1 MLLVITRESDP
12 VFNFPRQLCRPK
24 QCQRTASGSATSE
37 TRGSLLN
44 QVSLLFSTA
53 TWSFP
58 LIFYESITQV
68 QWGKKGLRRKCG
80 LHSFVILWAWIS
92 FMEQLSSQPR
102 KQVCSGLLTIP
113 TAAVHVS
120 SVTAARWKSKWIA
133 LQMRHFSALTFQM
146 WQCCLFFVFWFFF
159 FSQQHLEM
167 LEGSGVRKLLR
178 GQFQKFKNKRREKSA

>member
-1 MLLVITRESDP
+1 MS
-12 VFNFPRQLCRPK
+12 K
-24 QCQRTASGSATSE
+24 TASGSATSG
-37 TRGSLLN
+37 THGNLLN

-68 QWGKKGLRRKCG
+68 QRGKKGLKRKCA
-80 LHSFVILWAWIS
+80 LHTFLILWAWIS
-92 FMEQLSSQPR
+92 FMEQLSSQPT
-102 KQVCSGLLTIP
+102 KQVCLGLLTIP

-146 WQCCLFFVFWFFF
+146 WQCCLVCIFF

-167 LEGSGVRKLLR
+167 LEGSGGRKLLR
-178 GQFQKFKNKRREKSA
+178 GQF